1 MSFTSELMGL
11 GIAAE
16 VAVEL
21 SQEIQGTIAGKPVVE
36 QAQLI
41 NGDVLQYDLALDAW
55 VTGNVTDGGNF

>member
-1 MSFTSELMGL
+1 MGL